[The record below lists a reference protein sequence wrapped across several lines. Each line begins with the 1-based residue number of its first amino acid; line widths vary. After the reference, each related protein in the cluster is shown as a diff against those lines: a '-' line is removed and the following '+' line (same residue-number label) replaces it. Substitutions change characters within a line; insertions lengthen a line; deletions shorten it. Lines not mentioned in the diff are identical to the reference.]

1 MNLKLSLPR
10 SVSEPHVELLRG
22 SPRPTDGRTSF
33 RFGEYSP
40 RHSRHRKRNS
50 ITYSPTLVKRD
61 PSYQQELTQSL
72 QETIRKQILTIE
84 DQRTR
89 LSRFQHELDRSQ
101 KQNYDLQDQLRRL
114 YHRRDESDSLRKLL
128 QIEKDK
134 ARETIQ
140 KISRHHA
147 VEHRELLKEKKDLD
161 SLYRELENRYTD
173 SEELNSRQASTINE
187 KNNEIASLQNQIAAL
202 KAANNRI
209 KEENER
215 LLESKSKHN
224 EFLEIQRAD
233 NDTLRR
239 TLADEK
245 KISNNLE
252 SRLFHI
258 KTELTLTKKDLTRLK
273 DQIVEKDSKIDGLQE
288 DLKAKSEMYN
298 KASSSRADLE
308 NQLEAAEIKSEE
320 AAETFRR
327 KTEELERQ
335 LESSHTENEIQIVEM
350 KAQISEL
357 QDCIRDQ
364 EVLLE
369 ESEFSRQDSL
379 RKHTQAG
386 DLIEVYKVK
395 LEAEKRRVIAL
406 SSTIKQQELML
417 METMG
422 NLQTT
427 AISSQMH
434 VEQIEELEIR
444 ERKLS
449 NRLDAFRDLEESL
462 AE

>member
-1 MNLKLSLPR
+1 
-10 SVSEPHVELLRG
+10 
-22 SPRPTDGRTSF
+22 
-33 RFGEYSP
+33 
-40 RHSRHRKRNS
+40 
-50 ITYSPTLVKRD
+50 
-61 PSYQQELTQSL
+61 
-72 QETIRKQILTIE
+72 
-84 DQRTR
+84 
-89 LSRFQHELDRSQ
+89 
-101 KQNYDLQDQLRRL
+101 
-114 YHRRDESDSLRKLL
+114 
-128 QIEKDK
+128 
-134 ARETIQ
+134 
-140 KISRHHA
+140 
-147 VEHRELLKEKKDLD
+147 
-161 SLYRELENRYTD
+161 
-173 SEELNSRQASTINE
+173 
-187 KNNEIASLQNQIAAL
+187 LQNQIAAL

-273 DQIVEKDSKIDGLQE
+273 DQIVEKDSRIDGLQE

-298 KASSSRADLE
+298 KASSSRVDLE
-308 NQLEAAEIKSEE
+308 NRLEAAEIKSEE

-364 EVLLE
+364 EILLE

-434 VEQIEELEIR
+434 AEQIEELEIR

-449 NRLDAFRDLEESL
+449 NKLDAFRDLEESL